1 MAENGHFW
9 RSEAPKM
16 RFFFFKISK
25 FRFSQSVRIS
35 ECIADVVSFFPV
47 LPPKWPKM
55 VENGH
60 FWPSGRPKNEIFFLK
75 DFKILI

>member
-55 VENGH
+55 AKNGRK
-60 FWPSGRPKNEIFFLK
+60 WPFLAVRAPQK
-75 DFKILI
+75 

>member
-25 FRFSQSVRIS
+25 FRFSQCVRIS

-55 VENGH
+55 AENGRK
-60 FWPSGRPKNEIFFLK
+60 WPFLAVRAPQK
-75 DFKILI
+75 